1 MTPIIESDDLDLR
14 SFRSLEWDRLLSFLA
29 EEALSVYGREIC
41 ASHPLSLDR
50 KEIETLLSQTTEAE
64 AVLSSQSP
72 LLVDP
77 VPDLRE
83 ILARLSRGALLSNLD
98 LLRVRDVLGLASRVK
113 SSLSLM
119 SPDTFGALTAFS
131 PRLYPLSEVRKELFD
146 CLDDRGDVK
155 DDASPELKR
164 LRSGIRKLHEEIKKD
179 LNRLIHSASMSQVLQ
194 EPIITQRNGRYVLPV
209 DANKRGSLTGI
220 VHDSSQS
227 GLTVYIEPMSVV
239 EPTNKIRLFEAEAER
254 EVERILT
261 GLSRLCFENL
271 DRIEADFLCLTDLD
285 VIMARARL
293 SLRYRGF
300 APELS
305 SDDRIELLEGRHP
318 LLVLKGEKRVVGNDF
333 SLGGRDRTLVI
344 TGPNTGGKTVLL
356 KQVGLMALMVRAG
369 MHLPVKP
376 GSRIPVFRKVWADI
390 GDEQSLEQSL
400 STFSSHMQ
408 NIVAVVE
415 NASPGILILLDE
427 IGVGT
432 DPREGAAIAE
442 AVLEHLTD
450 SGALTVTT
458 THYSELKLL
467 AYEKQGFLNG
477 SLEFDE
483 ATLAPTYKLRPNLP
497 GSSKGVVIAERL
509 GLSAAVVERVRELL
523 DQGSGDLDKTMAE
536 LESRLLR
543 LAEAE
548 DEAAERSRLLTE
560 SEERLK
566 AEADS
571 LARRRLSLEKQAAG
585 VFEEQYREAADRI
598 KNLTR
603 ELQAGPSLKAAQKA
617 RDELVSIKESLDA
630 AGGRTEPVSK
640 EPARVE
646 PGQHVLIASLNQ
658 RGVVD
663 SVKAEDSKAVVICG
677 SMKVNVSLE
686 DLVPVQAPARTRVK
700 PGAARKKQR
709 NIKSGAET
717 AQRDRLDSFVSTS
730 LNTVDL
736 RGKRVDEALDRLE
749 EFLDSCMV
757 SQISPVMV
765 IHGHGTGAVKAA
777 TRSYLSDSRY
787 CRRFRPGE
795 LFEGGD
801 GVTVVDLN

>member
-1 MTPIIESDDLDLR
+1 M
-14 SFRSLEWDRLLSFLA
+14 LS
-29 EEALSVYGREIC
+29 G
-41 ASHPLSLDR
+41 
-50 KEIETLLSQTTEAE
+50 
-64 AVLSSQSP
+64 QSP
-72 LLVDP
+72 LLVDA

-83 ILARLSRGALLSNLD
+83 INTRLSRGALLSNLD

-113 SSLSLM
+113 SSLSLL
-119 SPDTFGALTAFS
+119 SPDRFGALTAFA
-131 PRLYPLSEVRKELFD
+131 PRLYPLAEVRNELFA

-164 LRSGIRKLHEEIKKD
+164 LRNGIRRLHEEIKKE
-179 LNRLIHSASMSQVLQ
+179 LNRLIHSASMSQILQ

-209 DANKRGSLTGI
+209 DANKRGSFTGI

-271 DRIEADFLCLTDLD
+271 AQIESDFLCLTDLD

-305 SDDRIELLEGRHP
+305 IDDRIELLDGRHP
-318 LLVLKGEKRVVGNDF
+318 LLVLNGESGEDSVVGNDF
-333 SLGGRDRTLVI
+333 RLGGRDRTMVI

-356 KQVGLMALMVRAG
+356 KQVGLMSLMVRAG
-369 MHLPVKP
+369 MHLPVRA

-408 NIVAVVE
+408 NIVRVVE
-415 NASPGILILLDE
+415 NASSGVLILLDE

-467 AYEKQGFLNG
+467 AYEKKGFLNG

-483 ATLAPTYKLRPNLP
+483 ATLAPTYRLRPNLP

-509 GLSAAVVERVRELL
+509 GLSAAVVERVRCLL
-523 DQGSGDLDKTMAE
+523 DKGSGDLDRTMAE
-536 LESRLLR
+536 LESRLLS

-548 DEAAERSRLLTE
+548 DDLAEKARVLAE
-560 SEERLK
+560 SEERIK
-566 AEADS
+566 AQEES
-571 LARRRLSLEKQAAG
+571 LAKRRLALEKQAAG
-585 VFEEQYREAADRI
+585 VFEEQYREAADKI

-617 RDELVSIKESLDA
+617 RDELIAIKESLDA
-630 AGGRTEPVSK
+630 AGGRTLPVSK
-640 EPARVE
+640 KPAPLE
-646 PGQHVLIASLNQ
+646 PGQHVLIVSLNQ
-658 RGVVD
+658 KGVVEK
-663 SVKAEDSKAVVICG
+663 VLTAEGKAVVICG
-677 SMKVNVSLE
+677 SLKVNVSLE
-686 DLVPVQAPARTRVK
+686 DLIPAQAPAK
-700 PGAARKKQR
+700 PGAKTGPKTGP
-709 NIKSGAET
+709 KTGATGKVESN
-717 AQRDRLDSFVSTS
+717 RDRLDGFVPTS
-730 LNTVDL
+730 LNTIDL
-736 RGKRVDEALDRLE
+736 RGKRVDEAIDRLE
-749 EFLDSCMV
+749 EFLDSCTV
-757 SQISPVMV
+757 SHISPVMV
-765 IHGHGTGAVKAA
+765 IHGHGTGAVKSA
-777 TRSYLSDSRY
+777 TRSYLQDSRY
-787 CRRFRPGE
+787 CRSFRPGE

-801 GVTVVDLN
+801 GVTVVDLK